1 MEKTELIFSF
11 DTEDFT
17 SNTAADAILTEAE
30 ILREEGVRGCFCL
43 VGLLADQLVNWGR
56 RDVLDALSHHEI
68 DSHTLGHSLH
78 PVINEYTDVEDF
90 DAAYA
95 EVIRQET
102 EAIEKIRRAT
112 GCSRIYVAVPPG
124 DDKSYAAMYAYADM
138 GIPIYADTVCDT
150 PEGDGVWYCNIY
162 NIEYVLGA
170 DGEEFFFHGGE
181 AEIRAALDRLAK
193 RKRAV
198 FYTHPHMSLFSE
210 HWDSVNYNKI
220 NKHPFGEWEEAPR
233 RPVRETERFYENL
246 RLFVRLAKEDP
257 RFRITTYGEIAE
269 RLAAIPPRIVR
280 REDLPRFRDHLRE
293 RLYPMTEPDS
303 FCLSDLFRAAR
314 AFLLGADAWKCV
326 PERGFLYAPEAAK
339 ESVVLRAE
347 EVKQSA
353 ANLPASGFLPVRIG
367 IGWKTIGPADWLR
380 AAYEVLCGAETV
392 TVEAGREQLPSL
404 DRLPLARDLSLR
416 GTWIHS
422 DSFRDNWLSDR
433 LRWQSWTMRF

>member
-30 ILREEGVRGCFCL
+30 ILRSEGVRGCFCL

-56 RDVLDALSHHEI
+56 KDVLDALRYHEI
-68 DSHTLGHSLH
+68 DSHTLAHSVH
-78 PVINEYTDVEDF
+78 PVINEYTDLEDF
-90 DAAYA
+90 DAAYD

-102 EAIEKIRRAT
+102 EAIRKIRRAT
-112 GCSRIYVAVPPG
+112 GRDKVYVAVPPG

-150 PEGDGVWYCNIY
+150 PEGDGVWYCNVY

-170 DGEEFFFHGGE
+170 DGEDFFFHGGE
-181 AEIRAALDRLAK
+181 AEIRAALDWLAR

-198 FYTHPHMSLFSE
+198 FYTHPHMSLFRQ
-210 HWDSVNYNKI
+210 HWDAVNYNKI

-233 RPVRETERFYENL
+233 RPAEETERFYENL

-269 RLAAIPPRIVR
+269 RLAQKPPRIVR
-280 REDLPRFRDHLRE
+280 KEDLRLIRDRLRE
-293 RLYPMTEPDS
+293 KLYPLTEPDS

-314 AFLLGADAWKCV
+314 AHLLGADAWECRN
-326 PERGFLYAPEAAK
+326 ERGFLYAPEAAK
-339 ESVVLRAE
+339 ESVVLTAE
-347 EVKQSA
+347 ALRRSA
-353 ANLPASGFLPVRIG
+353 AALPASGFLPVRIDVG
-367 IGWKTIGPADWLR
+367 GKTIGPADWLV

-392 TVEAGREQLPSL
+392 WIEPGREQLPPL
-404 DRLPLARDLSLR
+404 DRLPLARDLSLK

-422 DSFRDNWLSDR
+422 DSFEDNWLSDR

>member
-1 MEKTELIFSF
+1 MKKTELIFSF

-17 SNTAADAILTEAE
+17 SDTAADAILAEAE

-43 VGLLADQLVNWGR
+43 VGLLADQLVSWGR

-68 DSHTLGHSLH
+68 DCHTLAHSLH
-78 PVINEYTDVEDF
+78 PVINEYTDLEDF
-90 DAAYA
+90 DAAYS

-102 EAIEKIRRAT
+102 EAVLKIRRAT
-112 GCSRIYVAVPPG
+112 SCGRIYAAVPPG

-150 PEGDGVWYCNIY
+150 PEGDGVWYCNVY

-170 DGEEFFFHGGE
+170 DGQDFFFHGGE
-181 AEIRAALDRLAK
+181 AEIHAALDRLAE

-198 FYTHPHMSLFSE
+198 FYTHPHMSLFSR
-210 HWDSVNYNKI
+210 HWDSVNYNKV

-233 RPVRETERFYENL
+233 RPARETERFFENL
-246 RLFVRLAKEDP
+246 RLFARLVREDP

-269 RLAAIPPRIVR
+269 GLAARPPRVVR
-280 REDLPRFRDHLRE
+280 REDLPGIRDRLRE
-293 RLYPMTEPDS
+293 RLYPLTEPDS

-314 AFLLGADAWKCV
+314 SFLLGADVWECV
-326 PERGFLYAPEAAK
+326 PERGFLYAPEAAE
-339 ESVVLRAE
+339 ESVVLSAE
-347 EVKQSA
+347 EVRQSA
-353 ANLPASGFLPVRIG
+353 AGLPSSGFLPVRIE
-367 IGWKTIGPADWLR
+367 IGEKTIGPADWLL

-392 TVEAGREQLPSL
+392 GIEPGRDQLPSL
-404 DRLPLARDLSLR
+404 DRLPHARDLSLK

-422 DSFRDNWLSDR
+422 DSFRDDWLSDR

>member
-1 MEKTELIFSF
+1 MKKTELIFSF

-17 SNTAADAILTEAE
+17 SNTAADAILAEAE

-43 VGLLADQLVNWGR
+43 VGLLADQLVSWGR

-68 DSHTLGHSLH
+68 DCHTLAHSLH
-78 PVINEYTDVEDF
+78 PVINEYTDLEDF

-102 EAIEKIRRAT
+102 EAVLKIRRAT
-112 GCSRIYVAVPPG
+112 GCGRIYAAVPPG

-150 PEGDGVWYCNIY
+150 PEGDGVWYCNVY

-170 DGEEFFFHGGE
+170 DGQDFFFHGGE
-181 AEIRAALDRLAK
+181 AEIRAALDRLAE

-198 FYTHPHMSLFSE
+198 FYTHPHMSLFNR
-210 HWDSVNYNKI
+210 HWDSVNYNKV

-233 RPVRETERFYENL
+233 RPARETERFFENL
-246 RLFVRLAKEDP
+246 RLFARLAREDP

-269 RLAAIPPRIVR
+269 GLAARPPRVIR
-280 REDLPRFRDHLRE
+280 REDLPGIRDRLRE
-293 RLYPMTEPDS
+293 RLYPLTEPDS

-314 AFLLGADAWKCV
+314 SFFLGADVWECV
-326 PERGFLYAPEAAK
+326 PERGFLYAPESAE
-339 ESVVLRAE
+339 ESVVLSAE
-347 EVKQSA
+347 EVRQSA
-353 ANLPASGFLPVRIG
+353 VGLPSSGFLPVRIE
-367 IGWKTIGPADWLR
+367 IGEKTIGPADWLL

-392 TVEAGREQLPSL
+392 GIEPGRGQLPSL
-404 DRLPLARDLSLR
+404 DRLPHARNLSLK

-422 DSFRDNWLSDR
+422 DSFRDDWLSDR